1 MNKKDKVKVFEKE
14 FLYIK
19 DADIRKDAEY
29 LIGSLPDYYFAG
41 SIPTRTTSEIT
52 KEYRL
57 RIWINDDI
65 VISDSERN
73 ASYTQA
79 QFNNLFANFNIT
91 VESYD
96 ELIQPT
102 TTP

>member
-1 MNKKDKVKVFEKE
+1 MLEKVNGA
-14 FLYIK
+14 Y
-19 DADIRKDAEY
+19 EY
-29 LIGSLPDYYFAG
+29 VLEGVNLPDYYFAG